1 LARDPEQQSILGNGY
16 IMIRKPETIDFWVG
30 RLPHWEVVDGR
41 YFVTIHLAGA
51 IPESGHRRIH
61 AISAELAQITSGDE
75 RLRLQR
81 LIFREIESWL
91 DRAECVRHLH
101 NAVVA
106 EMVVEAIE
114 HRAKQAVWR
123 MFEFVVMPNH
133 IRLFFELTGGR
144 LKVTLED
151 FKEWTGR
158 RAGTLIQL
166 HGQRFWQKEWF
177 DHWSRSDEE
186 DDRIAAYIRQ
196 NPVKAGLVE
205 DYRQFRYSSWA
216 TK

>member
-41 YFVTIHLAGA
+41 YFVTIHHAGA

-61 AISAELAQITSGDE
+61 AISAELAQITSGDQ

-123 MFEFVVMPNH
+123 MFEFVVMP
-133 IRLFFELTGGR
+133 RPGFRTC
-144 LKVTLED
+144 V
-151 FKEWTGR
+151 
-158 RAGTLIQL
+158 A
-166 HGQRFWQKEWF
+166 
-177 DHWSRSDEE
+177 RSSGK
-186 DDRIAAYIRQ
+186 
-196 NPVKAGLVE
+196 PV
-205 DYRQFRYSSWA
+205 
-216 TK
+216 

>member
-1 LARDPEQQSILGNGY
+1 
-16 IMIRKPETIDFWVG
+16 
-30 RLPHWEVVDGR
+30 
-41 YFVTIHLAGA
+41 
-51 IPESGHRRIH
+51 
-61 AISAELAQITSGDE
+61 LAQITSGDE

-133 IRLFFELTGGR
+133 IHLFFELTGGR